1 MISTTRNIVIGIALG
16 IATGLFLGEKADWS
30 SGMME

>member
-16 IATGLFLGEKADWS
+16 IATGLFLGERADWNT
-30 SGMME
+30 GTME